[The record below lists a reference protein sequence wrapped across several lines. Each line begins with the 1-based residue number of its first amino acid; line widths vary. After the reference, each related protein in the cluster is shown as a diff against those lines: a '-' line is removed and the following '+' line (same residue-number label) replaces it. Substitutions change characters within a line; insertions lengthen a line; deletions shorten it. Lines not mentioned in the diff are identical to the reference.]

1 MEDMTGLDARF
12 LYSET
17 PTAHM
22 HTMKIAVVDVSGRER
37 QLTPPLFVELLTASL
52 DRMPGLRRRVVEI
65 PHRLGHPVWVEDPDL
80 DVPRHV
86 RWRVARPPGDDRE
99 LARIVAE
106 VAATPLPRHQPLW
119 ELTVVE
125 GLTGGRIAFVVKIH
139 HAVADGGAAVAMLEN
154 AFLATRQPPH
164 QADDQA
170 RDQAR
175 DQADDRAA
183 SLPSTRALYARAVRS
198 RARRV
203 RALPAFA
210 RRTGAG
216 LVAARRTRHD
226 VDHPLA
232 HAFSSPR
239 TSLNVSLDPA
249 RTFAMTTLSLEEVM
263 TVKQMAGVRVN
274 DVFLAVC
281 GGALRRYLLRR
292 DELPAT
298 SLVAGVPLATHVG
311 EHRLTGN
318 HMDNLY
324 LALGTD
330 EPDAAVRLQAIHRSA
345 RGARKV
351 RDALGPELFEY
362 RAGLTPPHLYPLGL
376 RLWARTRLADH
387 VRPPIN
393 LVASNVAGPR
403 TALALEG
410 GVVTALY
417 SVGPILEGIG
427 LNITAWSYVDAL
439 HVSLLGCP
447 SSLPDPWVLAD
458 DLEAALAELVDA
470 FPG

>member
-1 MEDMTGLDARF
+1 MEEMTGLDARF

-22 HTMKIAVVDVSGRER
+22 HTMKIAVVDVSGRDR
-37 QLTPPLFVELLTASL
+37 PLTPTLFVDLLTASL

-80 DVPRHV
+80 DVPRHI

-106 VAATPLPRHQPLW
+106 VAAIPLPRDHPLW

-125 GLTGGRIAFVVKIH
+125 GLTDDRMAFVVKVH

-154 AFLATRQPPH
+154 AFLTTGQPPGPH
-164 QADDQA
+164 LDEPMDQQTGSPA
-170 RDQAR
+170 VPEP
-175 DQADDRAA
+175 
-183 SLPSTRALYARAVRS
+183 LPSRRDLYACAAQS
-198 RARRV
+198 RARRL
-203 RALPAFA
+203 RDLPDFV
-210 RRTGAG
+210 RRTGSG

-226 VDHPLA
+226 IHHPLP

-239 TSLNVSLDPA
+239 TSLNVSLDPQ
-249 RTFAMTTLSLEEVM
+249 RTFAMTTLALGDLLA
-263 TVKQMAGVRVN
+263 VKRAAGVSLN
-274 DVFLAVC
+274 DVFVAIC
-281 GGALRRYLLRR
+281 GGGLRRYLLRR
-292 DELPAT
+292 GELPAT
-298 SLVAGVPLATHVG
+298 SLVAGIPLATHVA

-318 HMDNLY
+318 HVDNLY
-324 LALGTD
+324 LAVGTD
-330 EPDAAVRLQAIHRSA
+330 EADPSARLQAIHRA
-345 RGARKV
+345 ATDARKV
-351 RDALGPELFEY
+351 REALGPELFEY

-387 VRPPIN
+387 LRPPIN

-403 TALALEG
+403 QPLALDG
-410 GVVTALY
+410 GVLTALY

-439 HVSLLGCP
+439 QISLLGCP
-447 SSLPDPWVLAD
+447 SSLPDPWELAE
-458 DLEAALAELVDA
+458 DLRTALVELVDA
-470 FPG
+470 VAT